1 MVAALVWAFS
11 ATLQGNAAVIVA
23 TEQRVIPTE
32 KRCQVMKHWT
42 RLLLLVFLLLLAAGV
57 AQGEETLK
65 FADLGD
71 FRLENGEVLRECRV
85 GYRTFG
91 TLNSAKSNALLF
103 PTWFAGT
110 TQELVD
116 LDLIGP
122 GKLADSSRYFVI
134 AVDALGNGV
143 SSSPSNSTQQPA
155 RSFPQSSVA
164 DMVKAQHLLITQEL
178 GLSHLRAIIGISMGG
193 MQVFQWMVSYP
204 DFLDKAVAVV
214 GTPRL
219 ASYDLLLWQAELGA
233 IRATCNGGPCGA
245 AAMQTV
251 VPIHLLALR
260 TPHYL
265 VTHTSP
271 EEFPQ
276 FLAAA
281 EKNLMKYNVHDWAWQ
296 VKAMLG
302 HDIYKTYGESPER
315 AAAMVRARVL
325 VITSQQD
332 HVVNPAP
339 ARAFAQI
346 LKAETL
352 ELTSDCGHL
361 AFLCE
366 GEMLRTAVTRFLEQ

>member
-1 MVAALVWAFS
+1 MLHKEHTMKSVARQAPALERRWP
-11 ATLQGNAAVIVA
+11 AASPCVA
-23 TEQRVIPTE
+23 ER
-32 KRCQVMKHWT
+32 QVMKHRTW
-42 RLLLLVFLLLLAAGV
+42 LSLLVFLLLLAAGV
-57 AQGEETLK
+57 AQGGETLK

-91 TLNSAKSNALLF
+91 TLNSTKSNALLF

-143 SSSPSNSTQQPA
+143 SSSPSNSTVQPA
-155 RSFPQSSVA
+155 HSFPQSSVA
-164 DMVKAQHLLITQEL
+164 DMVKAQHLLITREL
-178 GLSHLRAIIGISMGG
+178 GLTHLHAIIGISMGG

-233 IRATCNGGPCGA
+233 IRAASCDRGPCGA
-245 AAMQTV
+245 AAMETV
-251 VPIHLLALR
+251 APIHLLALK

-271 EEFPQ
+271 EEFPE

-315 AAAMVRARVL
+315 AAAAVQARVL

-352 ELTSDCGHL
+352 EMSGDCGHL